1 MIKNE
6 DILELATRLER
17 TLDSI
22 DYDGLRE
29 EDKIELYLALSK
41 ATGVWEGII
50 KKQEY
55 SLA

>member
-1 MIKNE
+1 MIKTE

-17 TLDSI
+17 TLDGI
-22 DYDGLRE
+22 NYDDLRE
-29 EDKIELYLALSK
+29 VDKNELYLALSK
-41 ATGVWEGII
+41 AAGVGEEII

>member
-1 MIKNE
+1 MIKTE

-17 TLDSI
+17 TLDGI
-22 DYDGLRE
+22 NYDDLRE
-29 EDKIELYLALSK
+29 VDKIELYLALSK
-41 ATGVWEGII
+41 AAVVGEEII